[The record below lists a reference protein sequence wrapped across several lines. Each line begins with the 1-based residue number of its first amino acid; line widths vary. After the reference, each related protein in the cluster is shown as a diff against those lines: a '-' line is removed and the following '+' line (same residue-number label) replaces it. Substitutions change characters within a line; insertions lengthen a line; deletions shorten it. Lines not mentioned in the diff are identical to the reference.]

1 VLSIELGLQDAW
13 GSQPA
18 LSTYVRGTECIDYVY
33 VSHDLLQCIQ
43 SVDYLPFPIA
53 YSTDHRPIQLQFNVK
68 PLIHTSLD
76 SINLRKKKINSNDM
90 INVKTYTTE
99 RFKLYKHHKIQDK
112 MEKLLSNPTTPNK
125 LNIPRELLIK

>member
-1 VLSIELGLQDAW
+1 VLSAEFGLQDAW
-13 GSQPA
+13 GSKPA
-18 LSTYVRGTECIDYVY
+18 PGTYVRGTECIDHVY

-43 SVDYLPFPIA
+43 SVNYLPFPTA
-53 YSTDHRPIQLQFNVK
+53 YSTDHKLIQLQFNMK

-76 SINLRKKKINSNDM
+76 SINLRKKKISSNNM
-90 INVKTYTTE
+90 INDKAYITE

-125 LNIPRELLIK
+125 LNIPRELLI